1 MPVFK
6 VWYKKRV
13 HGPQGPVEIGLGGT
27 HDIDCVPAQV
37 ARERQAL
44 FLSYK
49 LEVERLLALEL
60 QSPLAAGSFEPS
72 RAPKQALQEF
82 QSSPET
88 SSQHERTDS
97 TRARPSEHPRE
108 RETPTDPEV
117 VSPERAAQFMQEL
130 QLRLASRARAQ
141 NLSSESPS
149 SPAMPGHPSLR
160 RLGKLLQQDPQRID
174 QASAGDEELPEALAR
189 LMLKQE
195 ES

>member
-27 HDIDCVPAQV
+27 HDIDCAPAQV

-49 LEVERLLALEL
+49 REVERLLALEL
-60 QSPLAAGSFEPS
+60 QSPFAAGSFEPS
-72 RAPKQALQEF
+72 PAHSPVSQELQ
-82 QSSPET
+82 PPLET
-88 SSQHERTDS
+88 SVHHERTDS
-97 TRARPSEHPRE
+97 TRPRPSEHPRE
-108 RETPTDPEV
+108 RETSTEPDV

-141 NLSSESPS
+141 NLSAEGPS
-149 SPAMPGHPSLR
+149 GSAMPGHPSLR
-160 RLGKLLQQDPQRID
+160 RLGKLLQRDTERVD
-174 QASAGDEELPEALAR
+174 QASAGDEEMPEALAR